1 MPSSLELQGAITLRK
16 LAQLYLP
23 RAMESREL
31 LKLMPFNKVDEVDLI
46 YERRGIATGL
56 QGARGLGGTT
66 NPVRKPGADQFRVS
80 PGYYGDHYTIT
91 EEELVKL
98 RDVGGW
104 DKFENYD
111 KQTSR
116 GAEHLTQRFLDRCEN
131 SIAQILMSGAFTAVN
146 ALGQVYDQQV
156 YSVPQYTPGTLF
168 SDLTNSQ
175 PLNYIRDLLPTL
187 ELLVSVD
194 FRKGFML
201 MSRPTLNLILKNQN
215 AADLNG
221 RRLNYGNTVN
231 NVEDFN
237 DLLVSNDLPKVKVYD
252 EGYYSDPP
260 SSAPTKNRFV
270 TNGKIVLVGARKD
283 GEPIGEYRLTR
294 AAQNERSA
302 PGEWYQVQ
310 DRRDKDP
317 CQVILRSGHNGGPSV
332 YYPEALATINAAA
345 PF

>member
-1 MPSSLELQGAITLRK
+1 MPSAIELQGAITVRGI
-16 LAQLYLP
+16 AQLYLP

-31 LKLMPFNKVDEVDLI
+31 LKLLPFHKVDEVDLF
-46 YERRGIATGL
+46 YERRGLATGL
-56 QGARGLGGTT
+56 QAARGLGGTT
-66 NPVRKPGADQFRVS
+66 SPVKKPGTDQFRVS

-98 RDVGGW
+98 RDAGAW

-111 KQTSR
+111 KQSAR
-116 GAEHLTQRFLDRCEN
+116 AAEHLTNRYLDRCEN
-131 SIAQILMSGAFTAVN
+131 SIAQLLMSGSFTAVN

-156 YSVPQYTPGTLF
+156 YSVPQYTPSTLF
-168 SDLTNSQ
+168 SDLANSQ
-175 PLNYIRDLLPTL
+175 PLNYIRDLIPTL

-201 MSRPTLNLILKNQN
+201 MSRPTLNLLLKNQN

-252 EGYYSDPP
+252 KGYYSDPP
-260 SSAPTKNRFV
+260 GSSPTKNRFL
-270 TNGKIVLVGARKD
+270 TNGKIVLVGDRED
-283 GEPIGEYRLTR
+283 GAPMGEYRLTR

-302 PGEWYQVQ
+302 PGEWYQVE
-310 DRRDKDP
+310 DRRDRDP
-317 CQVILRSGHNGGPSV
+317 CQVIIRSGHNGGPALFM
-332 YYPEALATINAAA
+332 PECVATINAAA

>member
-1 MPSSLELQGAITLRK
+1 MPSAIELQGAITLRK
-16 LAQLYLP
+16 LGLLYLP
-23 RAMESREL
+23 RALESREL
-31 LKLMPFNKVDEVDLI
+31 LKIMPFNKVDEVDLI
-46 YERRGIATGL
+46 YERRQLGTGL

-66 NPVRKPGADQFRVS
+66 NPVKKPGLDQFRVS

-98 RDVGGW
+98 RDAGAW

-111 KQTSR
+111 KQTAR
-116 GAEHLTQRFLDRCEN
+116 AAEHLTQRFLDRCEN

-156 YSVPQYTPGTLF
+156 YNVPQYTPGTLF
-168 SDLTNSQ
+168 SDLSNSQ
-175 PLNYIRDLLPTL
+175 PLNYIRDLIPTL

-201 MSRPTLNLILKNQN
+201 MSRPTLNLLLKNQN

-260 SSAPTKNRFV
+260 GSAPSKNRFV
-270 TNGKIVLVGARKD
+270 TNGKIVLVGTRKD
-283 GEPIGEYRLTR
+283 GDPVGEYTLTR

-302 PGEWYQVQ
+302 PGEWYQVE
-310 DRRDKDP
+310 DRRDRDP
-317 CQVILRSGHNGGPSV
+317 CQVILRSGHNGGPRCF
-332 YYPEALATINAAA
+332 YPEGLATINAAA
-345 PF
+345 AF